1 MVQVD
6 FISGLHK
13 KTTRNYLE
21 RVCDHDKIECATIA
35 KQYGKDYWDGDRRY
49 GYGGYYYDG
58 RWAVVARDMID
69 HYNLKPGDK
78 LLDVGC
84 GKGFLMYE
92 FKQLI
97 PDLEIKGIDISEY
110 GIQNSK
116 EEIRPFIQKAPAE
129 ELPFDS
135 NEFNLIISLGTLH
148 NLRIFELQKAINEI
162 NRVVKNPQ
170 HTYIMVESYRNEAE
184 RVNLLYWQLTC
195 ESFYSVQEWKWL
207 YKHFGF
213 QGDYSFI
220 FFE

>member
-1 MVQVD
+1 MAQVD

-13 KTTRNYLE
+13 KTKRNYLE

-116 EEIRPFIQKAPAE
+116 EEIRPFIQKAHAE

-135 NEFNLIISLGTLH
+135 NEFDLIISLGTLH